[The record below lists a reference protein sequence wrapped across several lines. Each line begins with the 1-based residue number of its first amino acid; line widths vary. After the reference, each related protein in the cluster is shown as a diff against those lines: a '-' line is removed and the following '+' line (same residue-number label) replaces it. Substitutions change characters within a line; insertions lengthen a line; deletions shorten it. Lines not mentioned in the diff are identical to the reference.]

1 MPGWLRAHRRR
12 HSQRRLAPRVAILCM
27 LPRKLNSIEELKPLR
42 KRLRRAL
49 TPAEAALWSLL
60 GKSRLQGRKFRRQHS
75 IGPYVVDFYCAQER
89 LVIELDGAA
98 HDSARRVDH
107 DRNRTRFL
115 EELGLRIVRIENREV
130 FDNPDGVLA
139 YIAQQCFARL

>member
-1 MPGWLRAHRRR
+1 
-12 HSQRRLAPRVAILCM
+12 M

-42 KRLRRAL
+42 RRLRRKL
-49 TPAEAALWSLL
+49 TPAEAALWNLL
-60 GKSRLQGRKFRRQHS
+60 GKSRLLGRKFRRQHS

-98 HDSARRVDH
+98 HDSELRVNH
-107 DRNRTRFL
+107 DRDRTKFL
-115 EELGLRIVRIENREV
+115 EELGLRVVRIENREV

-139 YIAQQCFARL
+139 YIAQQFLARV